1 MEERR
6 ALREEWVREEIFA
19 DALPFVNGVNRL
31 ISSSLDAAA
40 ARIEAHASLT
50 KEKVAGPCL

>member
-19 DALPFVNGVNRL
+19 DALAFVTGVNRL

-40 ARIEAHASLT
+40 ARIEAQR
-50 KEKVAGPCL
+50 KR